1 MEKLTKTSGE
11 NNSAMEYECEKYIAP
26 EFFSGDIVACKKV
39 TMDKLWFQWGKT
51 YVISTT
57 QGELIKVLKK
67 GEDDSHITAVS
78 LNKEKYEPFQLP
90 TDEIHAGGI
99 ALVVGLIRIM

>member
-11 NNSAMEYECEKYIAP
+11 NNSAMEYEY
-26 EFFSGDIVACKKV
+26 
-39 TMDKLWFQWGKT
+39 KLWFQWGKT